1 MLRTIDSSLLASVS
15 GGGKDEPSTTNPTG
29 GLSDDQKKLFEGA
42 LNDIELR
49 KCALISMRGQQY
61 IDDKAVQVG
70 KALQFQSNK
79 CMTDLR
85 GGLLPAPAAK

>member
-1 MLRTIDSSLLASVS
+1 MLRTIDSSLLALVS
-15 GGGKDEPSTTNPTG
+15 GGKDEPGSSANPTG

-42 LNDIELR
+42 LNDIEAR

-61 IDDKAVQVG
+61 IDQKADAVG

-79 CMTDLR
+79 CLTDLR
-85 GGLLPAPAAK
+85 TGLIAPPK